1 MRRTRPPAI
10 YMNERVGGS
19 MPCGPAGVGRLG
31 RRDWSRRDVRGS
43 RNRPD
48 GCSPPPAVPGRL
60 GFRAGDGGV
69 VCARLRLATVF
80 RGLLHYV
87 PGRVGAGPLEYVAP
101 EGAAAWVTVAAA
113 AILLGLG
120 LQMVKGKGGSL
131 RLVPGPVAVKGVWSL
146 LGLAA
151 LVSVDAVSAGLSLGM
166 LDAARAGRAV
176 AVVGAVNGAMAFLGL
191 GLGRK
196 MRSALHRRLRSAGGF
211 ILIALALKL
220 LFHRF

>member
-1 MRRTRPPAI
+1 VGLLELAALGAAI
-10 YMNERVGGS
+10 GVDVMSV
-19 MPCGPAGVGRLG
+19 GVGIGLTDVPRRRLYQ
-31 RRDWSRRDVRGS
+31 VGS
-43 RNRPD
+43 VFALATAASFAL
-48 GCSPPPAVPGRL
+48 GCA
-60 GFRAGDGGV
+60 
-69 VCARLRLATVF
+69 LATVF

-120 LQMVKGKGGSL
+120 LQMVTGKGGSL